1 MQQFRSRGLLG
12 SLSSSVSCTVEI
24 QGDTDKM
31 SINKIDLMDKQTLL
45 ILEKETSRELL
56 IEIINVFMGE
66 TGERMAGLNEA
77 GKQQSQSLVIT
88 QAHAIKSSA
97 GTFGANRLQEA
108 ASRVEVLGR
117 QGKLEQ
123 AIAAI
128 DLVDDVVQKTFQIY
142 TRHYSENAVVP
153 APESE

>member
-1 MQQFRSRGLLG
+1 
-12 SLSSSVSCTVEI
+12 
-24 QGDTDKM
+24 M
-31 SINKIDLMDKQTLL
+31 SINKTDLMDKQSLL
-45 ILEKETSRELL
+45 RLEKEVSRELL
-56 IEIINVFMGE
+56 IEIIRVFLCE
-66 TGERMAGLNEA
+66 TGERMAGLNKA

-123 AIAAI
+123 AFAAI
-128 DLVDDVVQKTFQIY
+128 DLVNDVVQKTIQIY
-142 TRHYSENAVVP
+142 TSHYLESAIVSLPGSE
-153 APESE
+153 